1 MSVDVR
7 AKLAEK
13 GITLPV
19 ATKPLAAYV
28 PAVRTGN
35 IVFTAGQLPMVDGAI
50 AKTGKVGAD
59 VSVEEAYELAK
70 ICAINA
76 LAAVELVAPVD
87 SIVKVVRIVCYV
99 NGAAGFVSQ
108 PAVANGAS
116 ELFMHIWGDAGVA
129 ARSALGVAELPLN
142 SPVEVE
148 LTVEVALKAITYRA
162 YLSVLGLLLILR
174 DHQGATIRDLQSQRV
189 LYLQFRVMR
198 QRAEQVLLV

>member
-13 GITLPV
+13 GLVLPI

-50 AKTGKVGAD
+50 AAVGKVGSD
-59 VSVEEAYELAK
+59 ITPEEAHKLAE
-70 ICAINA
+70 ICALNA

-87 SIVKVVRIVCYV
+87 SVVKVVRIVCYV
-99 NGAAGFVSQ
+99 NGASGFINH

-116 ELFMHIWGDAGVA
+116 ELFKHIWGEDGVA
-129 ARSALGVAELPLN
+129 ARSAIGVAELPLN

-148 LTVEVALKAITYRA
+148 LTVEVK
-162 YLSVLGLLLILR
+162 
-174 DHQGATIRDLQSQRV
+174 
-189 LYLQFRVMR
+189 
-198 QRAEQVLLV
+198 

>member
-13 GITLPV
+13 GLVLPI

-50 AKTGKVGAD
+50 AAVGKVGSD
-59 VSVEEAYELAK
+59 ITPEEAHKLAE
-70 ICAINA
+70 ICALNA
-76 LAAVELVAPVD
+76 LAAVELVAPID
-87 SIVKVVRIVCYV
+87 SVVKVVRIVCYV
-99 NGAAGFVSQ
+99 NGASGFINH

-116 ELFMHIWGDAGVA
+116 ELFKHIWGEDGVA
-129 ARSALGVAELPLN
+129 ARSAIGVAELPLN

-148 LTVEVALKAITYRA
+148 LTVEVA
-162 YLSVLGLLLILR
+162 
-174 DHQGATIRDLQSQRV
+174 
-189 LYLQFRVMR
+189 
-198 QRAEQVLLV
+198 

>member
-13 GITLPV
+13 GLTLPV

-35 IVFTAGQLPMVDGAI
+35 IVFTAGQLPMVDGKI
-50 AKTGKVGAD
+50 AREGKVGAE
-59 VSVEEAYELAK
+59 VTVEDAYELAK

-87 SIVKVVRIVCYV
+87 SVVKVVRIVCYV
-99 NGAAGFVSQ
+99 NGAPGFVSH

-129 ARSALGVAELPLN
+129 ARSAIGVAELPLN

-148 LTVEVALKAITYRA
+148 LTVEVA
-162 YLSVLGLLLILR
+162 
-174 DHQGATIRDLQSQRV
+174 
-189 LYLQFRVMR
+189 
-198 QRAEQVLLV
+198 

>member
-13 GITLPV
+13 GLTLPV

-35 IVFTAGQLPMVDGAI
+35 IVFTAGQLPMVDGKI
-50 AKTGKVGAD
+50 AREGKVGAD
-59 VSVEEAYELAK
+59 VTVEDAYELAK

-87 SIVKVVRIVCYV
+87 SVVKVVRIVCYV
-99 NGAAGFVSQ
+99 NGAAGFTSH

-129 ARSALGVAELPLN
+129 ARSAIGVAELPLN

-148 LTVEVALKAITYRA
+148 LTVEVA
-162 YLSVLGLLLILR
+162 
-174 DHQGATIRDLQSQRV
+174 
-189 LYLQFRVMR
+189 
-198 QRAEQVLLV
+198 

>member
-1 MSVDVR
+1 MSTDVR

-13 GITLPV
+13 GLTLPV
-19 ATKPLAAYV
+19 ATMPLAAYV

-35 IVFTAGQLPMVDGAI
+35 IVFTAGQLPMVDGVI
-50 AKTGKVGAD
+50 AKTGKVGDD
-59 VSVEEAYELAK
+59 VTVEEAYELAK

-99 NGAAGFVSQ
+99 NGASGFISQ

-116 ELFMHIWGDAGVA
+116 ELFMHIWGEAGVA

-148 LTVEVALKAITYRA
+148 LTVEVA
-162 YLSVLGLLLILR
+162 
-174 DHQGATIRDLQSQRV
+174 
-189 LYLQFRVMR
+189 
-198 QRAEQVLLV
+198 

>member
-13 GITLPV
+13 GLTLPV

-59 VSVEEAYELAK
+59 VTVEEAYELAM

-87 SIVKVVRIVCYV
+87 SVVKVVRIVCYV
-99 NGAAGFVSQ
+99 NGAPGFVSH

-129 ARSALGVAELPLN
+129 ARSAIGVAELPLN

-148 LTVEVALKAITYRA
+148 LTVEVK
-162 YLSVLGLLLILR
+162 
-174 DHQGATIRDLQSQRV
+174 
-189 LYLQFRVMR
+189 
-198 QRAEQVLLV
+198 

>member
-13 GITLPV
+13 GLTLPI
-19 ATKPLAAYV
+19 ASKPLAAYV

-50 AKTGKVGAD
+50 AKTGKVGSD
-59 VSVEEAYELAK
+59 ITVEEANKLAE
-70 ICAINA
+70 ICALNA

-87 SIVKVVRIVCYV
+87 SVVKVVRIVCYV
-99 NGAAGFVSQ
+99 NGASGFTSH

-129 ARSALGVAELPLN
+129 ARSAIGVAELPLN

-148 LTVEVALKAITYRA
+148 LTVEVA
-162 YLSVLGLLLILR
+162 
-174 DHQGATIRDLQSQRV
+174 
-189 LYLQFRVMR
+189 
-198 QRAEQVLLV
+198 

>member
-7 AKLAEK
+7 TKLSEK
-13 GITLPV
+13 DLTLPV

-50 AKTGKVGAD
+50 AKTGKVGSD
-59 VSVEEAYELAK
+59 VTVEEAYELAK
-70 ICAINA
+70 ICALNA
-76 LAAVELVAPVD
+76 LAAVELVTPVD
-87 SIVKVVRIVCYV
+87 SVVKVIRIVCYV
-99 NGAAGFVSQ
+99 NGAAGFTSH

-129 ARSALGVAELPLN
+129 ARSAIGVAELPLN

-148 LTVEVALKAITYRA
+148 LTVEVA
-162 YLSVLGLLLILR
+162 
-174 DHQGATIRDLQSQRV
+174 
-189 LYLQFRVMR
+189 
-198 QRAEQVLLV
+198 

>member
-13 GITLPV
+13 GLVLPV
-19 ATKPLAAYV
+19 SSKPLAAYV

-35 IVFTAGQLPMVDGAI
+35 IVFTAGQLPMVDGKI
-50 AKTGKVGAD
+50 AREGKVGAD
-59 VSVEEAYELAK
+59 VTIEEAYELAK
-70 ICAINA
+70 ICALNA
-76 LAAVELVAPVD
+76 LSAVELVAPVD

-99 NGAAGFVSQ
+99 NGAPGFISQ

-148 LTVEVALKAITYRA
+148 LTEEVA
-162 YLSVLGLLLILR
+162 
-174 DHQGATIRDLQSQRV
+174 
-189 LYLQFRVMR
+189 
-198 QRAEQVLLV
+198 

>member
-7 AKLAEK
+7 AKLKEK
-13 GITLPV
+13 NMTLPV

-50 AKTGKVGAD
+50 VKTGKVGAD
-59 VSVEEAYELAK
+59 VTVEEAYELAQ

-87 SIVKVVRIVCYV
+87 SVVRVVRIVCYV
-99 NGAAGFVSQ
+99 NGTPGFVSH

-129 ARSALGVAELPLN
+129 ARSAIGVAELPLN

-148 LTVEVALKAITYRA
+148 LTVEVK
-162 YLSVLGLLLILR
+162 
-174 DHQGATIRDLQSQRV
+174 
-189 LYLQFRVMR
+189 
-198 QRAEQVLLV
+198 